1 MRGFLWVC
9 GGFGAAIVLAF
20 AFAMLRGAPDPRVV
34 LPPAVTAGAELSD
47 AAADDA
53 FRAWSA
59 ALPPAPLPLTTRYE
73 LRIELRDGESPPAR
87 SEWNLRLVNG
97 HLGSLRLDVHGRSTA
112 DELPLRTVVDGAIVL
127 EGDTFWAWG
136 RLPINEEFERFARDK
151 VVRLPQELLTAF
163 FSEGLLWFDRL
174 GVPPP
179 AGTDASAPPNFVEW
193 LHPARIATQLA
204 RGATVT
210 ALSLHG
216 DTLQVTATGA
226 STVLALIVRMSGDAP
241 ELAQAASTPL
251 EFTFDADTGELR
263 TLAMTLPDERGSFR
277 IVAVDRAEEAE
288 PADFRY
294 PEGLQVFD
302 LAPLAQ
308 MGLGMLRKARS
319 ERSDEEF

>member
-20 AFAMLRGAPDPRVV
+20 AFAMLRGAPDPHVV
-34 LPPAVTAGAELSD
+34 LPPAVTAGAELRD

-73 LRIELRDGESPPAR
+73 LRVEIRNGDAHPAR
-87 SEWNLRLVNG
+87 SEWDLRLVNG
-97 HLGSLRLDVHGRSTA
+97 HLGSLRMDLHGRSTA
-112 DELPLRTVVDGAIVL
+112 DASALRTVVDGAIVL

-136 RLPINEEFERFARDK
+136 SLPINEEFERHARGK
-151 VVRLPQELLTAF
+151 VVRLPQELLSAF
-163 FSEGLLWFDRL
+163 FAEGLRWFDGL
-174 GVPPP
+174 GVPLPQG
-179 AGTDASAPPNFVEW
+179 ADGSAPPNVAEW
-193 LHPARIATQLA
+193 FHPARVAAVLA

-210 ALSLHG
+210 ALSLEG
-216 DTLQVTATGA
+216 DTLRVTATGA
-226 STVLALIVRMSGDAP
+226 SAVLALLARMGGGEP
-241 ELAQAASTPL
+241 EFAAAASTPL
-251 EFTFDADTGELR
+251 ELAFDADTGELR
-263 TLAMTLPDERGSFR
+263 TVAMTLPEERGFFR
-277 IVAVDRAEEAE
+277 IVAVDRVEEAA

-302 LAPLAQ
+302 LAPLSQ
-308 MGLGMLRKARS
+308 MGLGMLRKARP